1 MCHSHVSPCHSYIL
15 LLGKVVP
22 LFVEI
27 TRDFVWEESMSSQ
40 QPLFSMSSFVTSLK
54 IMKTAAKQA
63 NIQLQFLNSVTSMHL
78 SPQVAYAERQ
88 NTTNKLLLQHS
99 ITFRCLSWIYSDTP
113 RRLKCYFVTLIL
125 TDKHQTSSQEEPNH
139 TISLLST
146 VTTLSSSGET
156 SCCHRLSPAANG
168 NGCDRSILEKSTAI

>member
-1 MCHSHVSPCHSYIL
+1 MIIKQPRKMCHSHVSPCHSYIL

-78 SPQVAYAERQ
+78 SPQVLMLKDRIPQTSCYFF
-88 NTTNKLLLQHS
+88 NTQLLLDVFLGF
-99 ITFRCLSWIYSDTP
+99 IR
-113 RRLKCYFVTLIL
+113 TLP
-125 TDKHQTSSQEEPNH
+125 E
-139 TISLLST
+139 
-146 VTTLSSSGET
+146 G
-156 SCCHRLSPAANG
+156 
-168 NGCDRSILEKSTAI
+168 

>member
-88 NTTNKLLLQHS
+88 NTTNKLLLLQHS

-139 TISLLST
+139 TISLSL
-146 VTTLSSSGET
+146 L
-156 SCCHRLSPAANG
+156 H
-168 NGCDRSILEKSTAI
+168 CDHTELFR